1 MASTLTITITSP
13 VDQVQ
18 LNTDLRAQLDG
29 KYEQIQDLESLMRAA
44 ASGDRAVTLALQF
57 GATVQATGTL
67 TLASVVATDAF
78 AIGGTTLT
86 GVAAAPTTSQF
97 LIGADDEETA
107 QNIAAAIALNPTIAA
122 LVSASAAA
130 EVVTI
135 TALAAGTG
143 GNAITLTSAD
153 ATIVPSASTL
163 LGGLAGVA
171 KTLKFNMV

>member
-1 MASTLTITITSP
+1 MASTLTLTLTSP
-13 VDQVQ
+13 IAQEQ
-18 LNTDLRAQLDG
+18 LNLDVRAQLDG
-29 KYEQIQDLESLMRAA
+29 KYEQIQDLEALLRAA
-44 ASGDRAVTLALQF
+44 ASGDRALTIAMQF
-57 GATVQATGTL
+57 GATVKATGTL

-122 LVSASAAA
+122 LVTASASA
-130 EVVTI
+130 EVVTV
-135 TALAAGTG
+135 TAVAAGTA

-153 ATIVPSASTL
+153 ATIAPSAATL
-163 LGGLAGVA
+163 LGGVAGIS
-171 KTLKFNMV
+171 KTIKFNMV